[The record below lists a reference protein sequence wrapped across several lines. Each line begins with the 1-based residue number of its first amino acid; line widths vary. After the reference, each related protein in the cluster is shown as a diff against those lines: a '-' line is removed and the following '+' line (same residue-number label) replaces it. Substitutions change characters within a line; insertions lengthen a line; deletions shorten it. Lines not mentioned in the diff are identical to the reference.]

1 MDQIYFFRLFILIIF
16 IYIVIAYLYGFVNT
30 IVLILVLIGSGV
42 LFILTQE
49 FNYSVAENK
58 WRLLA
63 TIGSITTA
71 ISLLINANVFI
82 KNEKVQ
88 SEQNLINFNKIL
100 SDSFGKIEDNF
111 MSKSKELGYLYH
123 DIHYSSG
130 HPSMKDLSKTRDKSL
145 EFQQALK
152 IFKAME
158 VVFIAGN
165 LKQTKNDPR
174 NRGIVNL
181 FDMYASSALMKEYW
195 KTIRYNFSPDFI
207 RFIESEYY
215 NYRISTNKVFVT

>member
-1 MDQIYFFRLFILIIF
+1 LILIF
-16 IYIVIAYLYGFVNT
+16 
-30 IVLILVLIGSGV
+30 IGSGV
-42 LFILTQE
+42 LFLLTQE

-71 ISLLINANVFI
+71 VSLLINANVFI

-88 SEQNLINFNKIL
+88 AEQNLINFNKIL

-111 MSKSKELGYLYH
+111 MSKPKELGYLYH
-123 DIHYSSG
+123 DIHYASG

-152 IFKAME
+152 IFRAME
-158 VVFIAGN
+158 VVFIAGDLN
-165 LKQTKNDPR
+165 KNKNDPR
-174 NRGIVNL
+174 YRGIVNL
-181 FDMYASSALMKEYW
+181 FDMYASSALMREYW
-195 KTIRYNFSPDFI
+195 KTIRYNFSPGFI
-207 RFIESEYY
+207 RFIESDFY